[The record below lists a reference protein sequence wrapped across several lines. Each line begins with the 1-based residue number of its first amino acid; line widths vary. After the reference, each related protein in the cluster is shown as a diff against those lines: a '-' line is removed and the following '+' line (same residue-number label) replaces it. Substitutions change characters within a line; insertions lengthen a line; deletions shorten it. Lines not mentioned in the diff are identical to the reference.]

1 MLDIR
6 KYDGNVIITFPEIE
20 LNKTHIQKL
29 LERLKF
35 ELIVS
40 KSQMTQEEADNLAE
54 EVNESIWEKNKGRF
68 FRTDK

>member
-20 LNKTHIQKL
+20 LNKKNIQKI

-35 ELIVS
+35 ELIIS
-40 KSQMTQEEADNLAE
+40 KSQLTQEEANNLAE
-54 EVNESIWEKNKGRF
+54 EVNESIWEKNKSRF
-68 FRTDK
+68 FRTEQ